1 MKQRTGP
8 SFRLCSLTL
17 CCLWVVACATNPVT
31 GKRQLALISEAQEI
45 EMGREADK
53 DVVSSIGLYPDE
65 SMQRYVQALG
75 ARIAAT
81 TERPALPWTFRVV
94 DDAAVN
100 AFAIPGG
107 FIYVTR
113 GIMSHLNS
121 EAELAA
127 ILGHEIGHVTARHS
141 VSQMS
146 KQQLAQMGFA
156 AGMILSPE
164 FAQYGDLAQVAMGL
178 MFMKFSRSDES
189 QSDALGLKYMMAGGY
204 DPRTL
209 VDVFGMLDALSQQS
223 GAGRLPQWMST
234 HPDPENR
241 QIWATNAVG
250 SLQTDLTRLTENR
263 PEYLRRLD
271 GMMFGEN
278 PREGFFQ
285 NASFRHPDM
294 AFRMDFPQGWKSSNE
309 KQAVGAISPNED
321 AIVMLQL
328 APAPNAQQAAQTFFS
343 QQGIESG
350 QSSRRQIGGYAAV
363 TSTFRVQTEQG
374 YLRGL
379 VAWIDYRDRVFQIL
393 GYTPEARWNQYSNV
407 FAASIDSFS
416 QETDPAVLNVQ
427 PRRLKIIDLNRA
439 ATLETLLRD
448 YPSSVDPQTVALIN
462 RLQGAASLSAGDQF
476 KRVVGGQAR

>member
-1 MKQRTGP
+1 MKQRAVP
-8 SFRLCSLTL
+8 SLWLCSVTL
-17 CCLWVVACATNPVT
+17 CFLWVVACATNPVT

-53 DVVSSIGLYPDE
+53 DVVASIGLYPDE
-65 SMQRYVQALG
+65 PMQRYIQALG

-107 FIYVTR
+107 FVYVTR
-113 GIMSHLNS
+113 GIMTHLNS

-141 VSQMS
+141 VTQLS
-146 KQQLAQMGFA
+146 KQQLTQVGLA
-156 AGMILSPE
+156 AGMILSPK
-164 FAQYGDLAQVAMGL
+164 FAQFGDLAQVAMGL

-189 QSDALGLKYMMAGGY
+189 QSDALGLRYMMAGGY

-209 VDVFGMLDALSQQS
+209 VDVFAMLQALSQQA

-234 HPDPENR
+234 HPDPGNR
-241 QIWATNAVG
+241 RVWAAEAVANV
-250 SLQTDLTRLTENR
+250 QTDLSRLAVNR
-263 PEYLRRLD
+263 PEYMRRLD
-271 GMMFGEN
+271 GIMFGEN

-294 AFRMDFPQGWKSSNE
+294 AFRVDFPQGWKSNNE
-309 KQAVGAISPNED
+309 KRAVGAISPNED
-321 AIVMLQL
+321 AVVVLQL
-328 APAPNAQQAAQTFFS
+328 ASAPNAQQAAQKFFS
-343 QQGIESG
+343 QQGVESG
-350 QSSRRQIGGYAAV
+350 EASRRQIGGFPAV
-363 TSTFRVQTEQG
+363 LSTFRVQTEQG

-379 VAWIDYRDRVFQIL
+379 VAWIDYRERVFQIL
-393 GYTPEARWNQYSNV
+393 GYTPEARWNQYSGV
-407 FAASIDSFS
+407 FAASIASFS
-416 QETDPAVLNVQ
+416 RESDPAVLNVQ
-427 PRRLKIIDLNRA
+427 PRRLTIVELNRA
-439 ATLETLLRD
+439 ATFETLLRD
-448 YPSSVDPQTVALIN
+448 YPSTVDPQTVALIN
-462 RLQGAASLSAGDQF
+462 HLQAAATLSAGDQF